1 MKHEIKSY
9 KLTIFNTQYTVVS
22 DEKEELLL
30 QYAAYIDTVM
40 QDIASRSR
48 LQDVQ
53 KIAVLAALKI
63 AHTMFDLENT
73 VTHCLQQNN
82 NLIKHIDQ
90 EIEKLAQP

>member
-9 KLTIFNTQYTVVS
+9 KLTIFNQQYTVVS
-22 DEKEELLL
+22 DEPEEDLLN
-30 QYAAYIDTVM
+30 YAAYVDQVM
-40 QDIASRSR
+40 QDIATRSR

-63 AHTMFDLENT
+63 VHTMFDLEHK
-73 VTHCLQQNN
+73 VAHCAQQNN
-82 NLIKHIDQ
+82 DLIKRIDQ